1 MKLYKYHTINKNLIW
16 SLTNSK
22 NWYSKL
28 LYLNDPYEAFFEDN
42 TKTEVYKSFKEKLC
56 ICSFSKNREEILMWS
71 HYGDE
76 HRGVSL
82 EFDCIEDNEFKSS
95 TFHINYDNKIS
106 SIQEVEL
113 TKTGHL
119 SLNVTSN
126 GKWLTQ
132 KLETWE
138 YEDEARKI
146 AIEDDNDLKGV
157 AKDFPGKLTAI
168 YFGVNTSQ
176 FDIDLV
182 KNITKEYIG
191 LKYYRVKLG
200 LNSGKMSDQEEV

>member
-16 SLTNSK
+16 SLSNSK

-28 LYLNDPYEAFFEDN
+28 LYLNDPFEAFFEDN
-42 TKTEVYKSFKEKLC
+42 TNTEVYKKFKEKLC

-76 HRGVSL
+76 HKGVSL
-82 EFDCIEDNEFKSS
+82 EFDCSGGVDFTSS
-95 TFHINYDNKIS
+95 TFHIIYDNKIS
-106 SIQEVEL
+106 SIQEIEV
-113 TKTGHL
+113 TNTGHL
-119 SLNVTSN
+119 SLNVDSN

-132 KLETWE
+132 KLETWK

-146 AIEDDNDLKGV
+146 VIEDDSNLKGV

-182 KNITKEYIG
+182 KKITKDYIR
-191 LKYYRVKLG
+191 LKYYKVKLG
-200 LNSGKMSDQEEV
+200 INSGKMSDKEEL